1 MPVDKAQVVE
11 ILRGRGDHELADRVN
26 RELPAT
32 FDPGSVDMLRGLE
45 LGVDAD
51 DAQRHAAGGQDE
63 DMTDLPESRTAG
75 DR

>member
-1 MPVDKAQVVE
+1 
-11 ILRGRGDHELADRVN
+11 
-26 RELPAT
+26 
-32 FDPGSVDMLRGLE
+32 VDMRRGLE